1 MKIPG
6 LRFGESS
13 WRRCDMTE
21 KKTILSMEDLPM
33 VLKVEELMPILGIGR
48 SNAYALV
55 RSGRVRSI
63 RIGHQFRIPREAV
76 REFLDGTS
84 V

>member
-1 MKIPG
+1 
-6 LRFGESS
+6 
-13 WRRCDMTE
+13 MTE

-55 RSGRVRSI
+55 RSGRARSI